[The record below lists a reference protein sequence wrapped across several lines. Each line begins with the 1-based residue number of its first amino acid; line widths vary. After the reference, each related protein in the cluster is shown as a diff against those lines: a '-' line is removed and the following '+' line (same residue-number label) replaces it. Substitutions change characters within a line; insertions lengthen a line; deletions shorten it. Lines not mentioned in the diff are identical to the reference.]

1 MDIATRDLA
10 TRDIATRDI
19 ATRDLNIQAMKEQL
33 VYRHKMLLDKRDDL
47 RQIQKDNT
55 YLVGIANDYER
66 YYSTI
71 KNERKRQMEAF
82 ELISKYVSNIASDTN
97 TTEQLVT
104 ESRRQQREITKEID
118 RLRVE
123 LDKMTD

>member
-1 MDIATRDLA
+1 MDIATRDL
-10 TRDIATRDI
+10 